1 VKRHWGKILFAVSLV
16 SAIILAKY
24 YFGDYLTVDSVK
36 LHRQQLLSFI
46 AAHHIEASLALIL
59 LFVASGL
66 FLPGALALTI
76 AGGMMFGTFPTVVF
90 ANVGAT
96 TGAILAFM
104 IARTTMGHWFQE
116 RFKPQLARFNREMS
130 RHDKNYLLALRVVPI
145 APFFVI
151 NYCAGITK
159 VPLKTFV
166 WTTSLGLVP
175 GSVVHAFI
183 GHQLRHVNTLSDLLS
198 WKLILAVLL
207 PPFVALLP
215 VLIHHMQGR
224 RS

>member
-1 VKRHWGKILFAVSLV
+1 LFAVVTAVLV
-16 SAIILAKY
+16 ARYYLA
-24 YFGDYLTVDSVK
+24 DYLTVESVK
-36 LHRQQLLSFI
+36 LHREQLLSFI
-46 AAHHIEASLALIL
+46 AAHNVQASVTLVL

-76 AGGMMFGTFPTVVF
+76 AGGMMFGTLATVIF

-104 IARTTMGHWFQE
+104 IARSAMGHWIQE
-116 RFKPQLARFNREMS
+116 RFKPQLERFNREMS
-130 RHDKNYLLALRVVPI
+130 RHGKNYLFSLRLLPI

-159 VPLKTFV
+159 IPLSTFI
-166 WTTSLGLVP
+166 WTTSLGLLP
-175 GSVVHAFI
+175 GSVIHAFI
-183 GHQLRHVNTLSDLLS
+183 GQQLRYVNTLSDLLS
-198 WKLILAVLL
+198 WKLILALLL

-215 VLIHHMQGR
+215 VLAHHLEDR
-224 RS
+224 AK